1 MTTKNLKVVLD
12 SNIYISAV
20 LFGGKPGEVYL
31 HSIRKSYDLFISLLI
46 VEEIEKCLLQKFYWN
61 KRETTSYTQQI
72 KRVATIHEVKNQIQ
86 GVCRDPKDDHILT
99 LAAETYANYIISGDK
114 DLLSLIA
121 FGDIKIINAEC
132 FLKSVLG

>member
-1 MTTKNLKVVLD
+1 MTTKNPKVVLD

-31 HSIRKSYDLFISLLI
+31 HSFRKSYDLFISLLI
-46 VEEIEKCLLQKFYWN
+46 IKEIEKCLLQKFYWN
-61 KRETTSYTQQI
+61 KSETTSYTQQI
-72 KRVATIHEVKNQIQ
+72 KRVATIHDVINQIQ

-99 LAAETYANYIISGDK
+99 LAAETNANYIISGDN
-114 DLLSLIA
+114 DLLSLTA

-132 FLKSVLG
+132 FLKTVLG

>member
-1 MTTKNLKVVLD
+1 MNTKTLKVVLD

-31 HSIRKSYDLFISLLI
+31 HSIRKSYELFISLLI
-46 VEEIEKCLLQKFYWN
+46 VEEIEKCLLQKFNWN
-61 KRETTSYTQQI
+61 KRETTNYIQQI
-72 KRVATIHEVKNQIQ
+72 KRVATIHEVKNLVQD
-86 GVCRDPKDDHILT
+86 VCRDPKDDHILT
-99 LAAETYANYIISGDK
+99 LAAETSANYIISGDK

-132 FLKSVLG
+132 FLKSVLE